1 MVTAL
6 NQIQGREGE
15 NFGMIEDFYYISP
28 SSPAS
33 LSSVF
38 SAVACTMDAVR
49 PLTFPVHS
57 LYPLQFLSV
66 YALSLLLNLYRSADF
81 CTYWP
86 DACTMRMYNIISRLQ
101 LDFSLRHIVCLS
113 VQDYVTGTRC
123 PTCTNVLPIVVGD
136 AKRLSIQQRRTL
148 PGCQPL
154 EHVYPKWRYLQETV
168 VTYPSF

>member
-1 MVTAL
+1 MSDEQQCSSISGTGQLESGIEMVTAL

-86 DACTMRMYNIISRLQ
+86 DACTMDAGWLAKIPAPSESGMG
-101 LDFSLRHIVCLS
+101 FSAED
-113 VQDYVTGTRC
+113 VQ
-123 PTCTNVLPIVVGD
+123 
-136 AKRLSIQQRRTL
+136 KRPR
-148 PGCQPL
+148 
-154 EHVYPKWRYLQETV
+154 
-168 VTYPSF
+168 F